1 VRPERAR
8 KSRPIVIG
16 NAGELRWQRAVLPR
30 ALGAQGF
37 TVRDPAE
44 LESAFQKALAADAT
58 ALIDIKADKN
68 CVTPVYDFSAGARA
82 WSYHE

>member
-1 VRPERAR
+1 
-8 KSRPIVIG
+8 
-16 NAGELRWQRAVLPR
+16 
-30 ALGAQGF
+30 
-37 TVRDPAE
+37 VRDPAE

-58 ALIDIKADKN
+58 ALIDVKADKN